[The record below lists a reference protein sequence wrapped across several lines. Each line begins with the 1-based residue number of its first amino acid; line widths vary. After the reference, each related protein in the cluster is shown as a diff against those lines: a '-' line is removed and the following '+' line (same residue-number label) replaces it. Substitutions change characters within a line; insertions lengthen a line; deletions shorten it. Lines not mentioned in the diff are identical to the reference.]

1 MTRGWLLL
9 SCWWCASV
17 FAETPLGQIK
27 ALESAARIEN
37 PQFSGFSAERGK
49 ALYSR
54 RSTNNGASISCASCH
69 GADPKKP
76 GKTPAFRT
84 IEPLAPIASPLR
96 FTDARKTEKWFRRN
110 CDDVF
115 KRACTAQEK
124 GDFISWLAAVR

>member
-1 MTRGWLLL
+1 MKRSWIVL
-9 SCWWCASV
+9 SCWIGTSV
-17 FAETPLGQIK
+17 FAETPAGQVK
-27 ALESAARIEN
+27 VLESAARIEN

-49 ALYSR
+49 ALYFR
-54 RSTNNGASISCASCH
+54 RSANSGASISCASCH
-69 GADPKKP
+69 GADPKKT

-84 IEPLAPIASPLR
+84 IEPMAPIVAPLR